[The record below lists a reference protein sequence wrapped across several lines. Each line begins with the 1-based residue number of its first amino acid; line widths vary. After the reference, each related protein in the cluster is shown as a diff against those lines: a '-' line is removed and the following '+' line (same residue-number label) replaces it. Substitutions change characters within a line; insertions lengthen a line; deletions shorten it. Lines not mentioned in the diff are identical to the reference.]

1 MHLGE
6 NRARKR
12 DPRVV
17 VHHAVECTHVEG
29 ANFDIGNAL
38 RGKRTP
44 QLGEQSALQWSAASQ
59 ENADPLGTQPPRRIA
74 ERRGGSGVEPLHVVD
89 GHDKRSVL
97 GKSTQRAE
105 NGDSHGALVGSR
117 PLVLLEHERTGQC
130 AALRIGQR
138 SKCLVEHSV
147 EQVAYSRE
155 RQRGLALRRTRLENP
170 KSLLLSLRDART
182 PDRRLAD
189 PRLAFQHERHRPV
202 GDAGNEVTDG
212 TRARPLGRR
221 SPHAYPPIVRWFG
234 GAVLR
239 RGRRA
244 DFRALEGELV
254 VANVRAHGVT
264 FGKASLE
271 QLERQRVL
279 QHALDRAL
287 ERAGTVGWV
296 PARLRD

>member
-1 MHLGE
+1 MQRLRHGQALPSLDRHARPLQRSNDLEGVERVPPGRLVHLGE

-12 DPRVV
+12 DPQVV

-29 ANFDIGNAL
+29 ANFDIGHAF

-44 QLGEQSALQWSAASQ
+44 QFGEQSALQWSAASQ

-189 PRLAFQHERHRPV
+189 PRLAFQQERPAELQAEEDGRRDRAV
-202 GDAGNEVTDG
+202 GDVVVRPERLLDLFDRSEAGG
-212 TRARPLGRR
+212 PFSLG
-221 SPHAYPPIVRWFG
+221 I
-234 GAVLR
+234 
-239 RGRRA
+239 
-244 DFRALEGELV
+244 
-254 VANVRAHGVT
+254 AHGV
-264 FGKASLE
+264 
-271 QLERQRVL
+271 RV
-279 QHALDRAL
+279 
-287 ERAGTVGWV
+287 
-296 PARLRD
+296 